1 MQSFSSV
8 IPKLLMSELKNPS
21 IVLSTSLP
29 RPGPGPGLEPAQGG
43 VEVSVASVSVDD
55 LAGLGLADVG
65 DQADHLARLH
75 RPVPPPLPP
84 RLPQHMVHLVT
95 NIIRQHCN
103 GYYNINAFS
112 QTMLQSI
119 ILSFYSI
126 LFIKT

>member
-75 RPVPPPLPP
+75 RPEVLMFGSYGAGDLDPKALNKLIGNQCLRPLYCTLGTGSCKP
-84 RLPQHMVHLVT
+84 
-95 NIIRQHCN
+95 
-103 GYYNINAFS
+103 
-112 QTMLQSI
+112 
-119 ILSFYSI
+119 
-126 LFIKT
+126 